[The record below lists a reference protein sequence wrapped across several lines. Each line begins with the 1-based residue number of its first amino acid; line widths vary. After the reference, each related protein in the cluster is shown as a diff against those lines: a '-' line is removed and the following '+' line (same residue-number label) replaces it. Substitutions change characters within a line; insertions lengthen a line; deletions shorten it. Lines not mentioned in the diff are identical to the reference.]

1 MTFGWMTS
9 GVTETLDR
17 RGGRVNHTIQRELG
31 ILIAEELNDPRLSPM
46 TSVTHVDV
54 NRDLSIAKVYVTV
67 LGADAERE
75 DSLEALRSAT
85 TRLQM
90 LVSQRIEIRK
100 MPRLTFILDDQLQT
114 GADMDQLIDKVIA
127 EDSRRHSD
135 RHNS

>member
-1 MTFGWMTS
+1 M
-9 GVTETLDR
+9 DR

-90 LVSQRIEIRK
+90 LISQRIEIRK

>member
-1 MTFGWMTS
+1 M
-9 GVTETLDR
+9 DR

-85 TRLQM
+85 TRLQ
-90 LVSQRIEIRK
+90 LLISQRIEIRK

>member
-1 MTFGWMTS
+1 M
-9 GVTETLDR
+9 DR

-90 LVSQRIEIRK
+90 LISQRIEIRK

-114 GADMDQLIDKVIA
+114 GADMEQLIDKVIA

>member
-1 MTFGWMTS
+1 M
-9 GVTETLDR
+9 DR

-54 NRDLSIAKVYVTV
+54 NRDLSIAKVYVPV

-75 DSLEALRSAT
+75 DSLRALRSAT

-90 LVSQRIEIRK
+90 LISQRIEIRK

>member
-1 MTFGWMTS
+1 M
-9 GVTETLDR
+9 DR

-54 NRDLSIAKVYVTV
+54 NRDLSIAKVYVNV

-75 DSLEALRSAT
+75 DSLRALRSAT

-90 LVSQRIEIRK
+90 LISQRIVIRK

-114 GADMDQLIDKVIA
+114 GADMDQLIDKVSA

>member
-1 MTFGWMTS
+1 
-9 GVTETLDR
+9 LDR

-67 LGADAERE
+67 LGSDAERE
-75 DSLEALRSAT
+75 GSLRALRSAT

-90 LVSQRIEIRK
+90 LISQRIEIRK

>member
-1 MTFGWMTS
+1 M
-9 GVTETLDR
+9 DR

-46 TSVTHVDV
+46 TSVTHGDV

-90 LVSQRIEIRK
+90 LISQRIEIRK

>member
-1 MTFGWMTS
+1 M
-9 GVTETLDR
+9 DR

-75 DSLEALRSAT
+75 DSLRALRAAT
-85 TRLQM
+85 TRLQI
-90 LVSQRIEIRK
+90 VISQRIEIRK

-114 GADMDQLIDKVIA
+114 GADMEQLIDKVIA

>member
-1 MTFGWMTS
+1 M
-9 GVTETLDR
+9 DR

-46 TSVTHVDV
+46 TSVTRVDV

-90 LVSQRIEIRK
+90 LISQRIEIRK

>member
-1 MTFGWMTS
+1 M
-9 GVTETLDR
+9 DR
-17 RGGRVNHTIQRELG
+17 RSGRVNHTIQRELG

-75 DSLEALRSAT
+75 DSLEALRSAA

-90 LVSQRIEIRK
+90 LISQRIEIRK

>member
-1 MTFGWMTS
+1 
-9 GVTETLDR
+9 LDR

-75 DSLEALRSAT
+75 DSLRALRSAT

-90 LVSQRIEIRK
+90 LISQRIEIRK

>member
-1 MTFGWMTS
+1 M
-9 GVTETLDR
+9 DR

-67 LGADAERE
+67 LGADVERE

-90 LVSQRIEIRK
+90 LISQRIEIRK

>member
-1 MTFGWMTS
+1 M
-9 GVTETLDR
+9 DR

-54 NRDLSIAKVYVTV
+54 NRDLSIAKGYVTV

-75 DSLEALRSAT
+75 DSLRALRSAT

-90 LVSQRIEIRK
+90 LISQRIEIRK

>member
-1 MTFGWMTS
+1 M
-9 GVTETLDR
+9 DR

-46 TSVTHVDV
+46 TSVTNVDV

-75 DSLEALRSAT
+75 DSLRALRSAT

-90 LVSQRIEIRK
+90 LISQRIEIRK

>member
-1 MTFGWMTS
+1 
-9 GVTETLDR
+9 LDR

-31 ILIAEELNDPRLSPM
+31 TLISEELNDPRLSPM
-46 TSVTHVDV
+46 TSVTQVEV
-54 NRDLSIAKVYVTV
+54 NRDLSIAKAYITV
-67 LGADAERE
+67 LGTDEERE
-75 DSLEALRSAT
+75 NSLEALRSAA

-90 LVSQRIEIRK
+90 LISQRIEIRK

-114 GADMDQLIDKVIA
+114 GADMDQLIDKAIA